1 MNAYLLRVYYNME
14 LKKKKPKEV
23 WVKSLDINKFIKTMK
38 EKHDII
44 REIEVLQKMWLKSID
59 LWLRKW

>member
-23 WVKSLDINKFIKTMK
+23 WVKSFDINKFIKTMK